1 MPDDF
6 FNEHQNPSVRDSGM
20 VLAESEGFR
29 GNRDHLEAFVRLIAT
44 PIRHSGRSEALHQWK
59 AYNKVPTLDTNGKPV
74 KAAPRFRE
82 IDLRGA
88 DLRNIYIGYIDL
100 RGARLDDAD
109 LRGVRMKGAWLD
121 GASLEG
127 AKLDG
132 AYFAFASFARANLAH
147 STARETNFREAKL
160 IGADFT
166 DSDLT
171 GALLADTQR
180 RDWNLRD
187 IRCDYVYWSVSK
199 PRTTYAPK
207 EFESLFSE
215 EAMVTLESSGMID
228 QQELSSLPMLVHAL
242 KTHHGAVVR
251 LHNVQD
257 SNGRFLIRLKI
268 EDNAGQTVEALE
280 SVLKKYMSEMKQ
292 NVTINTIINN
302 EIATVGHLI
311 QAGNIQTGG
320 NGQQGN
326 AIMAKFVNKIG
337 GDVGNLIQGDTV
349 NVHIEPQTAK
359 ALEDI
364 VAKTPAEKPGFTEE
378 LKSEVIGALKSIAL
392 EQAKALPK
400 NVYSLLK
407 EFFPSYVRPFLP

>member
-1 MPDDF
+1 
-6 FNEHQNPSVRDSGM
+6 
-20 VLAESEGFR
+20 
-29 GNRDHLEAFVRLIAT
+29 
-44 PIRHSGRSEALHQWK
+44 
-59 AYNKVPTLDTNGKPV
+59 
-74 KAAPRFRE
+74 
-82 IDLRGA
+82 
-88 DLRNIYIGYIDL
+88 
-100 RGARLDDAD
+100 
-109 LRGVRMKGAWLD
+109 
-121 GASLEG
+121 
-127 AKLDG
+127 
-132 AYFAFASFARANLAH
+132 
-147 STARETNFREAKL
+147 
-160 IGADFT
+160 
-166 DSDLT
+166 
-171 GALLADTQR
+171 
-180 RDWNLRD
+180 
-187 IRCDYVYWSVSK
+187 
-199 PRTTYAPK
+199 
-207 EFESLFSE
+207 
-215 EAMVTLESSGMID
+215 
-228 QQELSSLPMLVHAL
+228 
-242 KTHHGAVVR
+242 VVR

-392 EQAKALPK
+392 EQARALPK